1 VVIPAWKD
9 TRHEVFYY
17 RELIKA
23 VESCLVGTSM
33 VYDTEPN
40 SSLAVSSTRKDEARE
55 FLRQQGIDF
64 SRPVIAVGA
73 GSTNSVAKRW
83 PAERFA
89 RVAELLQREFDA
101 NIILLGS
108 GGDKIVSDE
117 VANLLIFKPIDLTGK
132 TSIADAVSILS
143 VANLLISND
152 IGLAHVAPA
161 VGTRTVVIF
170 GPTNPVTTRPF
181 SPLAEVVRHEVEC
194 SPCMLRECPI
204 DHRCM
209 TRVTVE
215 QVFDV
220 AKSLLGKND
229 EN

>member
-1 VVIPAWKD
+1 
-9 TRHEVFYY
+9 
-17 RELIKA
+17 
-23 VESCLVGTSM
+23 
-33 VYDTEPN
+33 
-40 SSLAVSSTRKDEARE
+40 
-55 FLRQQGIDF
+55 
-64 SRPVIAVGA
+64 
-73 GSTNSVAKRW
+73 
-83 PAERFA
+83 
-89 RVAELLQREFDA
+89 
-101 NIILLGS
+101 
-108 GGDKIVSDE
+108 
-117 VANLLIFKPIDLTGK
+117 
-132 TSIADAVSILS
+132 LS